1 MSRILKFILDSQEY
15 VQSVKKNKDRLESPR
30 KYVSGISRPQKRD
43 QTEKYNGKYF
53 GLFPKF

>member
-15 VQSVKKNKDRLESPR
+15 VQSVKKKNRLESPR

-43 QTEKYNGKYF
+43 QTEKYNGKYL